1 MAAADNTPD
10 APSPDG
16 VATPHRR
23 RSILA
28 NTSMNGIAQLASL
41 FSTLVFFP
49 LLVSAFGIADYGVYV
64 IAMTVVGIAVMFDL
78 GIGASTVR
86 LVARR
91 VSLEDSEGFAH
102 VVVTSAALL
111 LLLGMLVAAV
121 IAGLALV
128 SGSLFNVTA
137 EQAELLRTLLLIGA
151 AMQVWFWPTS
161 AATQVLQGLERYDLV
176 ARTSLGTT
184 LGSLA
189 AIAVVLYLHAGP
201 VLLMLLGAAIMV
213 LASIVNM
220 VALWRVRPA
229 GRMAVM
235 PNRTVAQE
243 IVLGGIPIFAVGF
256 TQFINREQTD
266 RLVVAIILG
275 PAAVAIYEVAAK
287 LSMLVTQVIGLPISA
302 ILPVA
307 SRMAAKDDDSGL
319 RDLFLRGSRYI
330 TLAVLPIIVALIV
343 LAGPFIRSWFGPGF
357 ETSIQLARLLVL
369 AQVFVPLYLIGD
381 LVLMGKG
388 RIALW
393 IRPGLALALLN
404 LILSV
409 ILVNTFGLVGVA
421 FGTVLA
427 GFLELPVY
435 AWLILPEIGTSV
447 GPWLRTAGVGYLLV
461 PVAALPAFL
470 LAMTPLGS
478 SMLGVAVCAAA
489 AVGAYW
495 LCAYLFV
502 LSADERTQL
511 GQRIRRSV
519 PGLRIGGTP

>member
-1 MAAADNTPD
+1 MKNAEIAPD
-10 APSPDG
+10 APSQG
-16 VATPHRR
+16 ETTRLHRR

-49 LLVSAFGIADYGVYV
+49 LLVNAFGVADYGVYV
-64 IAMTVVGIAVMFDL
+64 IAMTVTGIAVMFDL

-91 VSLEDSEGFAH
+91 ASLEDTEGFAR

-111 LLLGMLVAAV
+111 FLLGVLVAVV
-121 IAGLALV
+121 IAGLAVV
-128 SGSLFNVTA
+128 SGSLFNVTT
-137 EQAELLRTLLLIGA
+137 EQAGLLRTLLLIGA
-151 AMQVWFWPTS
+151 AMQLWFWPTS

-176 ARTSLGTT
+176 ARTALGTT
-184 LGSLA
+184 LGGLA

-201 VLLMLLGAAIMV
+201 VLLMLLGAVIMV
-213 LASIVNM
+213 SASIVNM

-229 GRMAVM
+229 GSVAVM
-235 PNRTVAQE
+235 PNRTMAEE

-287 LSMLVTQVIGLPISA
+287 LSMLVTQVIGLPVSA

-307 SRMAAKDDDSGL
+307 SRMAANNDDSGL
-319 RDLFLRGSRYI
+319 RGLFLRGSRYI
-330 TLAVLPIIVALIV
+330 TLAVLPVIVAIIV

-357 ETSIQLARLLVL
+357 ETSIELARLLVL
-369 AQVFVPLYLIGD
+369 AQLFVPLYLIGD

-393 IRPGLALALLN
+393 VPPGLALALLN
-404 LILSV
+404 LVLSV
-409 ILVNTFGLVGVA
+409 ILAEAFGLVGVA
-421 FGTVLA
+421 VGTVLA
-427 GFLELPVY
+427 GVLELPVY
-435 AWLILPEIGTSV
+435 AWLILPEIGVPV
-447 GPWLRTAGVGYLLV
+447 GQWLRTAGVGYLLI
-461 PVAALPAFL
+461 PVAALPAIL

-478 SMLGVAVCAAA
+478 SMAGVAVCGTV

-495 LCAYLFV
+495 LCAFAFV
-502 LSADERTQL
+502 LSAEERGRL
-511 GQRIRRSV
+511 RQRIARSSS
-519 PGLRIGGTP
+519 PLRIGGAG